1 MFLIRPLRR
10 YRCQTQRYLAWIL
23 ANRWLRYFMH
33 LGYGAK
39 GVLYGLIGIFAFNN
53 AIQDSSLES
62 AHGSAEVL
70 ISLANYPVGNVILG
84 LLGAGLLGYVLWRS
98 VQAGL
103 DPAHPKK
110 AGIFRTVQRC
120 GYATSGLT
128 YLGIAYTAGKLAFGL
143 TVEREDTIEAVA
155 AFLFE
160 RAIGAW
166 LFLAVGLFVI
176 GVGLSYVYGAY
187 SGSYISEFRS
197 SLPKFAQYSAKFIGK
212 VGIAA
217 RGLGFIL
224 IGLYLTKSAYLAEDD
239 AAGGLGEVLSQLDK
253 QPGGDAWLIAIAF
266 GFIAY
271 AVYMAIA
278 AFYRQFPKADTS
290 YFQC

>member
-1 MFLIRPLRR
+1 
-10 YRCQTQRYLAWIL
+10 
-23 ANRWLRYFMH
+23 MH

-39 GVLYGLIGIFAFNN
+39 GILYGLIGIFAFDN
-53 AIQDSSLES
+53 AIKDTSSTS
-62 AHGSAEVL
+62 APGSEAVL
-70 ISLANYPVGNVILG
+70 IALANYPAGSAILG
-84 LLGAGLLGYVLWRS
+84 LLGVGLLGYVLWRS

-103 DPAHPKK
+103 DPTHQKET
-110 AGIFRTVQRC
+110 GIFRIVQRC

-128 YLGIAYTAGKLAFGL
+128 YLGIAYTAEKLAFGL
-143 TVEREDTIEAVA
+143 TVKREDTIEEVA
-155 AFLFE
+155 EFLFE
-160 RAIGAW
+160 QVIGAW
-166 LFLAVGLFVI
+166 LFLGVGLAVI

-187 SGSYISEFRS
+187 SGSYISEFKS
-197 SLPKFAQYSAKFIGK
+197 SLPKLGRRWARFIGK

-239 AAGGLGEVLSQLDK
+239 AAGGLGDVLSQLDK
-253 QPGGDAWLIAIAF
+253 QPGGDAWLMAIAF

-278 AFYRQFPKADTS
+278 AFYRQFPS
-290 YFQC
+290 VNG